1 MHTQKLIKLES
12 SGKKLDTGLLMPER
26 SAAPRAASESER
38 RVKVKVVEIADGAL
52 TGGGIDEDAHL
63 KFRMGN
69 YVCRN
74 PCPHM

>member
-1 MHTQKLIKLES
+1 
-12 SGKKLDTGLLMPER
+12 MPER

-69 YVCRN
+69 LHAEIRVHTCEMHSEKSERSSRDSN
-74 PCPHM
+74 LQKI